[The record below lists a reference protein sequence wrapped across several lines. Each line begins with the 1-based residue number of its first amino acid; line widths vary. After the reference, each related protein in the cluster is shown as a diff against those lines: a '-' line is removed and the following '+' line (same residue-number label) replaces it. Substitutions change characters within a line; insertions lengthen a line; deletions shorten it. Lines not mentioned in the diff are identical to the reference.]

1 MKATGIVR
9 RIDDL
14 GRVVIPK
21 EIRRTQMIR
30 VGDPLEIFVS
40 ANGEVVFKKYSPVGE
55 MSPLAATCVET
66 VYKIAGVPLAVT
78 DRDHTVA
85 AAGAGREALEKPLH
99 TGYVHLI
106 EQRRAWQGTPG
117 PGRCVTAH
125 ACRRRPWRPFWR
137 TETLWALWR
146 WFAAGRR
153 PAKKRYCWQNSRQ
166 HCWAASWRAETFGLL
181 RQKTAPFC
189 EFSQRGAVFAFAYR
203 SSASCTGT
211 SPSSN
216 GQPV

>member
-55 MSPLAATCVET
+55 MSPMAATCVET
-66 VYKIAGVPLAVT
+66 VYKVAGVPLVVT

-99 TGYVHLI
+99 TNYTHLSSAVPGR
-106 EQRRAWQGTPG
+106 QRRGLRSCA
-117 PGRCVTAH
+117 TARG
-125 ACRRRPWRPFWR
+125 CRPRPWRPFWQM
-137 TETLWALWR
+137 ETLWALWR
-146 WFAAGRR
+146 WYAAGRR
-153 PAKKRYCWQNSRQ
+153 PAKKKSCWQNWRQ
-166 HCWAASWRAETFGLL
+166 HYWAASWRAERALP
-181 RQKTAPFC
+181 AP
-189 EFSQRGAVFAFAYR
+189 Q
-203 SSASCTGT
+203 
-211 SPSSN
+211 
-216 GQPV
+216 

>member
-55 MSPLAATCVET
+55 MSPMAATCVET
-66 VYKIAGVPLAVT
+66 VYKVAGVPLVVT

-99 TGYVHLI
+99 TNYTHLT
-106 EQRRAWQGTPG
+106 EQRRAWQAAQGPAQLCDGTRVQAAAMAPILANGDLVGSVALVCRGQAPG
-117 PGRCVTAH
+117 EEEIMLAKLAAALLGR
-125 ACRRRPWRPFWR
+125 
-137 TETLWALWR
+137 ELE
-146 WFAAGRR
+146 G
-153 PAKKRYCWQNSRQ
+153 
-166 HCWAASWRAETFGLL
+166 
-181 RQKTAPFC
+181 
-189 EFSQRGAVFAFAYR
+189 
-203 SSASCTGT
+203 
-211 SPSSN
+211 
-216 GQPV
+216 

>member
-66 VYKIAGVPLAVT
+66 VYKVAGVPLAVT
-78 DRDHTVA
+78 DRGRGGRRAGGAGKAPAHRLCAPDRTAPHLA
-85 AAGAGREALEKPLH
+85 GHAGA
-99 TGYVHLI
+99 
-106 EQRRAWQGTPG
+106 RAD
-117 PGRCVTAH
+117 V
-125 ACRRRPWRPFWR
+125 
-137 TETLWALWR
+137 
-146 WFAAGRR
+146 
-153 PAKKRYCWQNSRQ
+153 
-166 HCWAASWRAETFGLL
+166 
-181 RQKTAPFC
+181 
-189 EFSQRGAVFAFAYR
+189 
-203 SSASCTGT
+203 
-211 SPSSN
+211 
-216 GQPV
+216 

>member
-66 VYKIAGVPLAVT
+66 VYKVAGVPLAVT

-106 EQRRAWQGTPG
+106 EQRRAWQGTPRPVQICDG
-117 PGRCVTAH
+117 ARVQAAAMAPILANGDLVGSVALVCRGQAPGEEEILLAKLTA
-125 ACRRRPWRPFWR
+125 
-137 TETLWALWR
+137 ALL
-146 WFAAGRR
+146 GR
-153 PAKKRYCWQNSRQ
+153 
-166 HCWAASWRAETFGLL
+166 ELEG
-181 RQKTAPFC
+181 
-189 EFSQRGAVFAFAYR
+189 
-203 SSASCTGT
+203 
-211 SPSSN
+211 
-216 GQPV
+216 

>member
-66 VYKIAGVPLAVT
+66 VYKVAGVPLNGDLVGS
-78 DRDHTVA
+78 VA
-85 AAGAGREALEKPLH
+85 LVCRGQAPGEEEILLAKLTAALLGRELE
-99 TGYVHLI
+99 G
-106 EQRRAWQGTPG
+106 
-117 PGRCVTAH
+117 
-125 ACRRRPWRPFWR
+125 
-137 TETLWALWR
+137 
-146 WFAAGRR
+146 
-153 PAKKRYCWQNSRQ
+153 
-166 HCWAASWRAETFGLL
+166 
-181 RQKTAPFC
+181 
-189 EFSQRGAVFAFAYR
+189 
-203 SSASCTGT
+203 
-211 SPSSN
+211 
-216 GQPV
+216 

>member
-55 MSPLAATCVET
+55 MSPMAATCVET
-66 VYKIAGVPLAVT
+66 VYKVAGVPLVVT

-99 TGYVHLI
+99 TNYTHLM
-106 EQRRAWQGTPG
+106 EQRRAWQAAQGPAQLCDGTRVQAAAMAPILANGDLVGSVALVCRGQAPG
-117 PGRCVTAH
+117 EEEIMLAKLAAALLGR
-125 ACRRRPWRPFWR
+125 
-137 TETLWALWR
+137 ELE
-146 WFAAGRR
+146 G
-153 PAKKRYCWQNSRQ
+153 
-166 HCWAASWRAETFGLL
+166 
-181 RQKTAPFC
+181 
-189 EFSQRGAVFAFAYR
+189 
-203 SSASCTGT
+203 
-211 SPSSN
+211 
-216 GQPV
+216 